1 MLIAAMVENHVH
13 NHLQPLLMGLVDE
26 LAILLVGA
34 EAGVNFVIVGCG
46 IAMIRAVDA
55 VVG

>member
-13 NHLQPLLMGLVDE
+13 NNLQPLLMSLVDE
-26 LAILLVGA
+26 LAILLVGT

-46 IAMIRAVDA
+46 IAVIRAVDA